1 MSKPTTTAAGVC
13 PPWVA
18 LPLADPTE
26 AAVYD
31 ELQKRLAANLGPLD
45 YFVQKILEDRSGG
58 RCSVRGP
65 IVRYVLRGILAN
77 RGHAATFDRVVGEM
91 DSNRSKE

>member
-1 MSKPTTTAAGVC
+1 MTR

-31 ELQKRLAANLGPLD
+31 ELTRRLATWLNESRRGCLD
-45 YFVQKILEDRSGG
+45 EFVEDVLNDTAGFRTDA
-58 RCSVRGP
+58 

-77 RGHAATFDRVVGEM
+77 RGHAATFDLVVERMGGGK
-91 DSNRSKE
+91 RRLKPK